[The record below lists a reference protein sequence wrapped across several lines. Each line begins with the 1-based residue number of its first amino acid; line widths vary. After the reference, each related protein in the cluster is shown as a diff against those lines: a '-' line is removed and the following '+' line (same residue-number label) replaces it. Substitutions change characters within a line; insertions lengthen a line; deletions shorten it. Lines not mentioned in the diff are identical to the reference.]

1 MSLMTKVRGSKYAR
15 TEREV
20 VTEETSP
27 LISHF
32 TVTKARASAL

>member
-1 MSLMTKVRGSKYAR
+1 MSLMTKVGDSKYAR
-15 TEREV
+15 TERAV

-32 TVTKARASAL
+32 TITETRASAL